1 MAIDA
6 TEQGAKRVLA
16 TGRVSA
22 VCYSAE
28 LINGVGKEQHESAQV
43 TKWGI
48 PGDRHYGET
57 RVSRGRVVRNNR
69 PITVVGADG
78 TREAC
83 AKLGIPDIPP
93 GGLGENVLA
102 EGLGDLGGMTG
113 GDEIHVLD
121 ERGEPKVILSVG
133 KQNDPCAS
141 LMIYHKQIVKELMGR
156 RGVLCTVLLE
166 GEVRLGD
173 TIAWVRG
180 E

>member
-16 TGRVSA
+16 TGTVSA

-43 TKWGI
+43 TKWGM

-57 RVSRGRVVRNNR
+57 RVSRGRVVPNKR

-78 TREAC
+78 LRAAC
-83 AKLGIPDIPP
+83 AKLGISDIPA
-93 GGLGENVLA
+93 GGMGENILA
-102 EGLGDLGGMTG
+102 EGLGDLAGMTA

-121 ERGEPKVILSVG
+121 ERGEPKVILHVW
-133 KQNDPCAS
+133 KQNDPCAN
-141 LMIYHKQIVKELMGR
+141 LMIYHKQIVKELMGK

-166 GEVRLGD
+166 GEARVGD